1 MKTISTKCLRY
12 SFLVFFYSFWLHIS
26 IFFLSFF
33 FISLSHCL
41 SCHLVSH
48 YELYTVCCSAV
59 ERLHFHIDG
68 FFGELENWMLLSI
81 FLVMADAEV
90 EENCTQWP
98 NRSLPS
104 KALQM
109 HLSELNSYELC
120 TQVRDNSAVTEAG
133 NEDELKRG
141 LGTGLAEWYTG
152 VDALKRTHKNDCTR
166 KRKGGKAH
174 TTHTHTY
181 PLNANA
187 IKGRI
192 TVKSIRTNLRE
203 MKWSKRKMEGKKAM
217 KWIEKKE

>member
-1 MKTISTKCLRY
+1 MLVLLLRG
-12 SFLVFFYSFWLHIS
+12 
-26 IFFLSFF
+26 
-33 FISLSHCL
+33 
-41 SCHLVSH
+41 
-48 YELYTVCCSAV
+48 
-59 ERLHFHIDG
+59 LHFHIDG

-109 HLSELNSYELC
+109 HLSELNSYELRM
-120 TQVRDNSAVTEAG
+120 QVRDNSAVTEAG

-203 MKWSKRKMEGKKAM
+203 MKWSKRKMEGKKQ
-217 KWIEKKE
+217 WNELKKRVGRLRFTQAQGLLLSTLWTINGPQWQLAGTEQI

>member
-1 MKTISTKCLRY
+1 MPPLLFS
-12 SFLVFFYSFWLHIS
+12 SFLLGS
-26 IFFLSFF
+26 IFQSFF
-33 FISLSHCL
+33 FLFFYFFYFPLTLPLLPSCL
-41 SCHLVSH
+41 PLWIVYSMLV
-48 YELYTVCCSAV
+48 LQL
-59 ERLHFHIDG
+59 RGLHFHIDG

-109 HLSELNSYELC
+109 HLSELNSYELRM
-120 TQVRDNSAVTEAG
+120 QVRDNSAVTEAG

-174 TTHTHTY
+174 TTHTHT
-181 PLNANA
+181 L
-187 IKGRI
+187 IH
-192 TVKSIRTNLRE
+192 
-203 MKWSKRKMEGKKAM
+203 
-217 KWIEKKE
+217 